1 MSITKLLPRFLV
13 LSTVLIALLGG
24 LGSGLARLGWQMDD
38 LSQDWL
44 MLHGPLM
51 ISGFLGTLI
60 CMERAVALYSRYP
73 WGMLVPLVNA
83 LGAIALLIIGD
94 DALAKLI
101 LTLGSLG
108 LVILFGV
115 MIRIHPSRDVIIM
128 AVGAIC
134 WLIGN
139 GLWLMG
145 DAIYEIVHLWV
156 AFLILT
162 IVGERLEL
170 SRVRRLSRQ
179 IETLLIISVGS
190 YVAGVILTLIDL
202 DAGIRLLGVGAIM
215 MAGWLLRYDITRRT
229 IQQDGL
235 PRYIASCL
243 LIGYV
248 WLGFGGVMAVWK
260 GAVYAGPDYGILLHA
275 FLLGFVFSMIFGHM
289 PIILPAL
296 TSIKF
301 RYTPLLYGHLILL
314 HTSLVYRMYGNLA
327 LDFTARRQAGLLNV
341 IAVLLFIIVTLFT
354 VIHTNIREKAIT
366 SP

>member
-1 MSITKLLPRFLV
+1 MTIPKFLPRFLV
-13 LSTVLIALLGG
+13 LLTVLVALLGG

-38 LSQDWL
+38 LSRDWL

-51 ISGFLGTLI
+51 ISGFLGTLV
-60 CMERAVALYSRYP
+60 CMERAVALYNRYP
-73 WGMLVPLVNA
+73 WGMLVPTVNA
-83 LGAIALLIIGD
+83 LGAIALLILGD
-94 DALAKLI
+94 VVLAKFI

-115 MIRIHPSRDVIIM
+115 MFSIHPSRDVGIM

-139 GLWLMG
+139 ALWLTG
-145 DAIYEIVHLWV
+145 DSIYEIVHLWV

-170 SRVRRLSRQ
+170 SRVRRLPHQ
-179 IETLLIISVGS
+179 IETLLLILIGV
-190 YVAGVILTLIDL
+190 YLAGVVLTIVDL

-215 MAGWLLRYDITRRT
+215 MAGWLLRYDIAGRT
-229 IQQDGL
+229 IYQHGL

-243 LIGYV
+243 LIGYM
-248 WLGFGGVMAVWK
+248 WLGFGGMMAIWK

-296 TSIKF
+296 TGIKLH
-301 RYTPLLYGHLILL
+301 YTPLLYGHLVLL
-314 HTSLVYRMYGNLA
+314 HTTLIYRMYGNLA
-327 LDFTARRQAGLLNV
+327 LDFTARRHGGLLNV
-341 IAVLLFIIVTLFT
+341 VAVLLFISVTILLA
-354 VIHTNIREKAIT
+354 IMSNIKQQ
-366 SP
+366 PK